1 MNDLKQEYL
10 DTKYAEYD
18 DESDVPYKHKKKKHS
33 VKKSKHKHEYENI
46 VIVEPDRAN
55 SFHLASAC
63 KMCGKIGYVQK
74 DKHIDRKFPNVRY
87 NTICSFASGHE
98 DEFEEFKDW
107 CKENYEVIEMP
118 FDGLWR
124 VKYI

>member
-74 DKHIDRKFPNVRY
+74 DKYIERKFPNVRY
-87 NTICSFASGHE
+87 NNICSFASGHE

-107 CKENYEVIEMP
+107 CKDNYEVIEMS
-118 FDGLWR
+118 FDDLWK